1 MRRIRL
7 TRADGL
13 FFLLFAAA
21 LALALWKVPYGFGW
35 YDEAFYL
42 TIPHRLT
49 LGDALFLDE
58 WHLSQMSGLLL
69 TPFVALYR
77 GLFQCNDG
85 ILLAA
90 RHFYVALHGL
100 VALFVYL
107 RLRRFGAASVF
118 AAVSFFLFT
127 PFDIMVYSYNTMAI
141 DLLTLCCVGLA
152 TMRPGNRPAL
162 LLSGAAFAGSVL
174 CCPYLAFVYFL
185 YAALAAVRGIFR
197 RRRRAVP
204 AADGVSGDG
213 AFLLSAKAFF
223 FLTLGIALPAALF
236 LLFVFS
242 RASLSELLRVFPA
255 LFTDPEHADLSL
267 LSKLSQYLRHC
278 QPYYRYGF
286 AAYGLLLLAL
296 LLDKN
301 RMRRRGLYLA
311 GSCAVAAHC
320 WLWCCGDLINTH
332 YNAIN
337 MPLAFVGLS
346 AYLLCRKKPKRLF
359 FALFL
364 PGLAYTFAVCMSSNV
379 GFYAVSMAYAVPNLA
394 SFLFLG
400 RLLGE
405 LNAERAASSQDPA
418 PRRLLRS
425 LGLLAGCAAV
435 AVLLALQVI
444 VKARHC
450 FFEESPERLTCRIS
464 AGPARGLYTS
474 PANGQ
479 GYDRLY
485 ADLQDYRDRPR
496 DNILLLTEKTWCYL
510 TLEDFPYGTYSA
522 WLSGINQ
529 GVVDTERLLLYYR
542 LNPDKIPRYI
552 YVPKGSS
559 FDRDTL
565 QMAAERYGYRFEE
578 SAVSCRLTRE

>member
-127 PFDIMVYSYNTMAI
+127 PFDIMAYSYNTMAI

-204 AADGVSGDG
+204 AADGASGDG

-311 GSCAVAAHC
+311 GSCRRRPLLALVPRRSDQYPLQCHQHAAGLCGAERLPALPEEAEAAVFCPVFAGLGLYLRGVHVVQ
-320 WLWCCGDLINTH
+320 CG
-332 YNAIN
+332 
-337 MPLAFVGLS
+337 
-346 AYLLCRKKPKRLF
+346 LLCRIDGVCRPQSGQLS
-359 FALFL
+359 L
-364 PGLAYTFAVCMSSNV
+364 PRPSARG
-379 GFYAVSMAYAVPNLA
+379 
-394 SFLFLG
+394 
-400 RLLGE
+400 
-405 LNAERAASSQDPA
+405 AERGTRRIFSGSRPAQAAPQPRPA
-418 PRRLLRS
+418 GGLRGS
-425 LGLLAGCAAV
+425 GRTAGASGHR
-435 AVLLALQVI
+435 Q
-444 VKARHC
+444 
-450 FFEESPERLTCRIS
+450 
-464 AGPARGLYTS
+464 
-474 PANGQ
+474 GQ
-479 GYDRLY
+479 
-485 ADLQDYRDRPR
+485 A
-496 DNILLLTEKTWCYL
+496 LLL
-510 TLEDFPYGTYSA
+510 
-522 WLSGINQ
+522 
-529 GVVDTERLLLYYR
+529 
-542 LNPDKIPRYI
+542 
-552 YVPKGSS
+552 
-559 FDRDTL
+559 
-565 QMAAERYGYRFEE
+565 
-578 SAVSCRLTRE
+578 